1 MLPVLGAAFFEDWML
16 HLDTFKKAYHC
27 RRLDFRLSARL
38 NWFDPVNLFFKS
50 MLSTFDGLV
59 TFMSFMVAG

>member
-50 MLSTFDGLV
+50 MLSNH
-59 TFMSFMVAG
+59 